1 MKVHILDDW
10 FDTLR
15 GLPCF
20 DLLAGHEVTVWTDH
34 EPDPAALAARL
45 ADAEAVVLFRERTKV
60 TRDLLTRLPKLRL
73 ISQRGVWPHV
83 DVDACTEA
91 GVLLCSDKGADGANY
106 AAAELTFALIL
117 AAMRQLPEQMA
128 SAKAGQWQMGV
139 GRTLRGRRLGLYGYG
154 RIGRVVADYARA
166 FGMEVVWWASL
177 SGRDRA
183 RAAGET
189 VATSRAAFFAE
200 SDVVSLHLR
209 LTPETRWIVTAADL
223 ATMGPRSVLVNTSR
237 AGLIAPG
244 ALLAGLNAGR
254 PGMAAV
260 DVFDSEPLTDP
271 ADPLLAHKNLIATPH
286 IGFVTEDE
294 FDKQFADI
302 FAQVNAYAEGAP
314 IHMVNPSVYGR

>member
-20 DLLAGHEVTVWTDH
+20 RLLDGHDVTVWTDH
-34 EPDPAALAARL
+34 EPDEAALAARL
-45 ADAEAVVLFRERTKV
+45 ADADCVVLFRERTKV
-60 TRDLLTRLPKLRL
+60 TRGLLQRLPKLRL

-83 DVDACTEA
+83 DVDACTDA
-91 GVLLCSDKGADGANY
+91 GVLLCSNTGADGVNY

-117 AAMRQLPEQMA
+117 AAMRQLPQQMA

-154 RIGRVVADYARA
+154 RIGRGVAEYARA
-166 FGMEVVWWASL
+166 FGMEVVWWSSDA
-177 SGRDRA
+177 GRA
-183 RAAGET
+183 RAEADGET
-189 VATSRAAFFAE
+189 VASSRRAFFCD

-209 LTPETRWIVTAADL
+209 LTPDTRGSVTAQDL
-223 ATMGPRSVLVNTSR
+223 ACMSSKSVLVNTSR
-237 AGLIAPG
+237 AGLIAPD
-244 ALLAGLNAGR
+244 ALLQGLTAGH
-254 PGMAAV
+254 PGMAAI
-260 DVFDSEPLTDP
+260 DVFDTEPLNDP
-271 ADPLLAHKNLIATPH
+271 ADPLLSHPNLIATPH

-302 FAQVNAYAEGAP
+302 FTQVTAYAEGAP
-314 IHMVNPSVYGR
+314 IHMVNPSVHM